1 MLQYMIWFLS
11 RIFITDGS
19 VEKNFIIFE
28 ADKNSYMHIDNKN
41 TGILIPGEGKTQGL
55 DDTTLAAEAKY
66 PISFTQSQKG
76 FVLNLYYN
84 ESNSLKIK
92 SVQSKR
98 P

>member
-11 RIFITDGS
+11 RS
-19 VEKNFIIFE
+19 VEKNIIIFG
-28 ADKNSYMHIDNKN
+28 AGKNLYMHIDNKN

-55 DDTTLAAEAKY
+55 DDTTLAAEVKY

-84 ESNSLKIK
+84 ESNSLKNK
-92 SVQSKR
+92 SIQSKR

>member
-1 MLQYMIWFLS
+1 MLHYMIWFLS
-11 RIFITDGS
+11 RS
-19 VEKNFIIFE
+19 VEKNVIIFG
-28 ADKNSYMHIDNKN
+28 AGKNSYMHIDDKN

-84 ESNSLKIK
+84 ESNSLKINQFK
-92 SVQSKR
+92 AKDHKMK
-98 P
+98 

>member
-11 RIFITDGS
+11 RS
-19 VEKNFIIFE
+19 VEKNIIIFG
-28 ADKNSYMHIDNKN
+28 AGKNLYMHIDNKY

-55 DDTTLAAEAKY
+55 DDTTLAAEVKY

-84 ESNSLKIK
+84 ESNSLKNK
-92 SVQSKR
+92 SIQSKR

>member
-11 RIFITDGS
+11 RS
-19 VEKNFIIFE
+19 VEKNIIIFG
-28 ADKNSYMHIDNKN
+28 AGKNLYMHIDNKN

-55 DDTTLAAEAKY
+55 DDTTLAAEVKY

-84 ESNSLKIK
+84 ESNSLKNK
-92 SVQSKR
+92 SIQSKI

>member
-11 RIFITDGS
+11 RS
-19 VEKNFIIFE
+19 VEKNIIIFG
-28 ADKNSYMHIDNKN
+28 AGKNLYMHIDNKN

-55 DDTTLAAEAKY
+55 DDTTLAAEVKY
-66 PISFTQSQKG
+66 PIRFTQSQKG

-84 ESNSLKIK
+84 ESNSLKNK
-92 SVQSKR
+92 SIQSKR

>member
-1 MLQYMIWFLS
+1 
-11 RIFITDGS
+11 
-19 VEKNFIIFE
+19 
-28 ADKNSYMHIDNKN
+28 MHIDKN

-84 ESNSLKIK
+84 ESNSLKNK
-92 SVQSKR
+92 SIQSKR

>member
-11 RIFITDGS
+11 RS
-19 VEKNFIIFE
+19 VEKNVIIFG
-28 ADKNSYMHIDNKN
+28 AGKNLYMHIDNKN

-55 DDTTLAAEAKY
+55 DDTTLAADVKY

-84 ESNSLKIK
+84 ESNSLKNK
-92 SVQSKR
+92 SIQSKR

>member
-11 RIFITDGS
+11 RS
-19 VEKNFIIFE
+19 VEKNVIIFG
-28 ADKNSYMHIDNKN
+28 AGKNLYMHIDNKN

-55 DDTTLAAEAKY
+55 DDTTLAAEVKY
-66 PISFTQSQKG
+66 PIRFTQSQKG

-84 ESNSLKIK
+84 ESNSLKNK
-92 SVQSKR
+92 SIQSKR

>member
-11 RIFITDGS
+11 RS
-19 VEKNFIIFE
+19 VEKNVIIFG
-28 ADKNSYMHIDNKN
+28 AGKNSYMHIDNKN

-66 PISFTQSQKG
+66 PISFTQSKKG

>member
-11 RIFITDGS
+11 RS
-19 VEKNFIIFE
+19 VEKNVIIFG
-28 ADKNSYMHIDNKN
+28 AGKNLYMHIDNKN

>member
-11 RIFITDGS
+11 RS
-19 VEKNFIIFE
+19 VEKNVIIFG
-28 ADKNSYMHIDNKN
+28 AGKNLYMHIDNKN

-55 DDTTLAAEAKY
+55 DDTTLAEEVKY

-84 ESNSLKIK
+84 ESNSLKNK
-92 SVQSKR
+92 SIQSKR

>member
-11 RIFITDGS
+11 RS
-19 VEKNFIIFE
+19 VEKNVIIFG
-28 ADKNSYMHIDNKN
+28 AGKNLYMHIDNKT

-55 DDTTLAAEAKY
+55 DDTTLAAEVKY
-66 PISFTQSQKG
+66 PIRFTQSQKG

-84 ESNSLKIK
+84 ESNSLKNK
-92 SVQSKR
+92 SIQSKR